1 MDNDGLMAMMVT
13 IKMMMMMMMMMVLMM
28 MMMMMMVM
36 AMAMTVM
43 TVMATKMMH
52 DGLQCRQDI
61 DKAAAHTFR
70 NVASQSK

>member
-1 MDNDGLMAMMVT
+1 MAMMVT
-13 IKMMMMMMMMMVLMM
+13 IKMMMMMMMMMVL
-28 MMMMMMVM
+28 MMMMMVM